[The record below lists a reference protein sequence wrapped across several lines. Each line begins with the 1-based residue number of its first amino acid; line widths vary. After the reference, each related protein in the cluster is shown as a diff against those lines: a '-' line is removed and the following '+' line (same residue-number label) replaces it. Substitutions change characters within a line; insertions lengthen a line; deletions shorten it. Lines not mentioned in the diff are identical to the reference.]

1 MKRLTILFLC
11 ALALL
16 SIAGGCKK
24 KIAVTGDDK
33 LPEGYVPVGS
43 IELVAPKTTINVN
56 EEVQFTATVSPEDAS
71 YPTVTWTSSNPEV
84 ASVSESGLV
93 KGLMK
98 GESTIKAEAG
108 GKDRQVVITVVKPQP
123 NGAVDLGCSVY
134 WRNRN
139 IGASKGSDAGEFYA
153 WGETEPKSSYLRDN
167 YRNWNGTDYKYKDL
181 YNNDVAKDAAAQL
194 PGGVWRMPT
203 KAEVEELIS
212 KCTVRESTVNGK
224 ACYIVASKA
233 NPDIDIVLPKCGV
246 SNSESTYYWCSTF
259 GSDRPDALSL
269 TKMGSTP
276 TLNVSSYDGWS
287 GLPIRPVADK

>member
-123 NGAVDLGCSVY
+123 AGAVDLGCSVY
-134 WRNRN
+134 WRTRN
-139 IGASKGSDAGEFYA
+139 LGASTSSDAGEFYA
-153 WGETEPKSSYLRDN
+153 WGAKEPGTTFLRSDYLNYDDGTYVYTAFDNFHIYDSVTYQIGSS
-167 YRNWNGTDYKYKDL
+167 
-181 YNNDVAKDAAAQL
+181 
-194 PGGVWRMPT
+194 WRMPT

-212 KCTVRESTVNGK
+212 KCNVRESTVNGNT
-224 ACYIVASKA
+224 CYIVTSKT
-233 NPDIDIVLPKCGV
+233 NSDISITLPKCGV

-259 GSDRPDALSL
+259 GSNRPDAMLL
-269 TKMGSTP
+269 TKTGSTP
-276 TLNVSSYDGWS
+276 KLQLSSYDGWC